1 MPHPKQ
7 KGSAK
12 FVISSTLGI
21 YNSPSHLPR
30 LNLEHAALL
39 GKSLVEIESVEEK
52 VRLVAHTLLET
63 LTLGLLVVVGQD
75 RLVLGVST
83 LVDDDAG
90 TLAGRKTANISKTL
104 LSNDNIKIV
113 LSLVNVSA
121 HGDNARD
128 TVGVSLGRSAGGSV
142 HYGVLGVTEEIG

>member
-12 FVISSTLGI
+12 FVISSVTIPLHIRYLI

-30 LNLEHAALL
+30 LNLEHATLL
-39 GKSLVEIESVEEK
+39 SKSLVQVESVEEK

-63 LTLGLLVVVGQD
+63 LALGLLVVVCQD
-75 RLVLGVST
+75 GLVLGVST

-90 TLAGRKTANISKTL
+90 ALAG
-104 LSNDNIKIV
+104 
-113 LSLVNVSA
+113 
-121 HGDNARD
+121 
-128 TVGVSLGRSAGGSV
+128 
-142 HYGVLGVTEEIG
+142 